1 MTNKEKF
8 IAFVENLMEDIGFN
22 TWDEEAKE
30 KSGYDYWL
38 ELKTAKEDAVTDK
51 GKPII
56 AFMQER
62 YAEFNNLF
70 KAKDIGEGIGVSS
83 RSVSG
88 SLKKLVTDGYVEKV
102 GKEPTVYAL
111 TEKGSNTVLDKN

>member
-8 IAFVENLMEDIGFN
+8 IKIVQKEIFDNDDIYVENYPDDYEGAYEFF
-22 TWDEEAKE
+22 KE
-30 KSGYDYWL
+30 LCKQD
-38 ELKTAKEDAVTDK
+38 DVVTDK

-62 YAEFNNLF
+62 YVEFNNLF

-102 GKEPTVYAL
+102 GKEPTIYAL
-111 TEKGSNTVLDKN
+111 TEKGSNTVVDKN